1 MIDGDSSRCV
11 LVKGY
16 AQQLQMEMGPGA
28 GGGGEICLEGRLRS
42 LCLVCQLCHSL
53 EVGVKEES
61 NFILEYSLE

>member
-28 GGGGEICLEGRLRS
+28 GGGGNLLRGKTEE
-42 LCLVCQLCHSL
+42 LVSGLSARSFFRSGSKRR
-53 EVGVKEES
+53 V
-61 NFILEYSLE
+61 